1 MHSQTAVPTRLAR
14 LAVTA
19 LVAAGLGLVAVGPAG
34 GAPSGGAV
42 DRDRVNGT
50 LPRLRGTVGPGFTI
64 KISDDEVPAGRYRI
78 RVRDRSTAHNFHL
91 IGTDISRQTPVPKA
105 VRTTWRVRLREGT
118 YRIQCDPHPVSMRID
133 LVVTA

>member
-1 MHSQTAVPTRLAR
+1 MHSQGALPTRLAG
-14 LAVTA
+14 LVITA

-34 GAPSGGAV
+34 GAPTAGTV
-42 DRDRVNGT
+42 ELDQRNGT

-91 IGTDISRQTPVPKA
+91 IGTDISLSTPVPKA

-118 YRIQCDPHPVSMRID
+118 YRIQCDPHPVSMRVD